1 MHPDLTPERIDELKE
16 DLLGELRS
24 LTRRVRA
31 IRESGPVML
40 DQTAVGRLSRMDA
53 LMNQG
58 IAQGSDART
67 VQALSLVEDALARIE
82 AGTYGFC
89 QTCTHPIPYDR
100 LAVLPETRTCAGCG
114 RSNAQ

>member
-1 MHPDLTPERIDELKE
+1 
-16 DLLGELRS
+16 
-24 LTRRVRA
+24 
-31 IRESGPVML
+31 ML

-58 IAQGSDART
+58 LAQGSDART
-67 VQALSLVEDALARIE
+67 VKELALVEEALARIE

-100 LAVLPETRTCAGCG
+100 LAVLPETRNCTRCG
-114 RSNAQ
+114 S

>member
-1 MHPDLTPERIDELKE
+1 MHPDLTPERLAELAE
-16 DLLGELRS
+16 DLQGERETLI
-24 LTRRVRA
+24 RRVRT
-31 IRESGPVML
+31 IRASGPVML

-58 IAQGSDART
+58 LAQASDART
-67 VQALSLVEDALARIE
+67 VQELALVEDALARIE

-89 QTCTHPIPYDR
+89 QTCTHPIPSDR

-114 RSNAQ
+114 RG

>member
-1 MHPDLTPERIDELKE
+1 MTHPDLTPARIEELKE
-16 DLLGELRS
+16 DLLGELHA

-31 IRESGPVML
+31 IRDAGPVML

-67 VQALSLVEDALARIE
+67 VQDLSLVEDALARIE
-82 AGTYGFC
+82 AGGW
-89 QTCTHPIPYDR
+89 
-100 LAVLPETRTCAGCG
+100 
-114 RSNAQ
+114 RSCPKREPAPDVGGTMDNDQ